1 MSGWNSRLKILVA
14 GVGNLLKSDDGLGPH
29 VIKRLKEVRLPPNVE
44 VMDLGTSGM
53 DILHYSADYDKI
65 IFIDAVR
72 LGKPPGTVYRIK
84 PRQVQVTDDEI
95 RGMIYMS
102 MHEVDLER
110 VISIG
115 RRLRQMPENLVIIGC
130 EPKETSRIHIGL
142 TEEVN
147 STVPSIIKLILE
159 EIEC

>member
-1 MSGWNSRLKILVA
+1 MKILVA
-14 GVGNLLKSDDGLGPH
+14 GVGNLLKCDDGLGPH
-29 VIKRLKEVRLPPNVE
+29 VIERLKEVRLPPNVE

-72 LGKPPGTVYRIK
+72 LGKPPGTVYRMK
-84 PRQVQVTDDEI
+84 PRQVQIADDEI
-95 RGMIYMS
+95 RDMVYMS

-110 VISIG
+110 VIAIG

-130 EPKETSRIHIGL
+130 EPKETSRIGIGL

-147 STVPSIIKLILE
+147 STVPRIIRLILE

>member
-1 MSGWNSRLKILVA
+1 MKILIA
-14 GVGNLLKSDDGLGPH
+14 GVGNLLRCDDGLGPH

-53 DILHYSADYDKI
+53 DILHYSAEYDKV
-65 IFIDAVR
+65 IFVDVVR

-95 RGMIYMS
+95 RDMIYMS

-115 RRLRQMPENLVIIGC
+115 RRLGQMPENLVIIGC
-130 EPKETSRIHIGL
+130 EPKETSRMRVGL

-147 STVPSIIKLILE
+147 STVPSIIRLILE

>member
-1 MSGWNSRLKILVA
+1 
-14 GVGNLLKSDDGLGPH
+14 LLRCDDGLGPH

-53 DILHYSADYDKI
+53 DILHYSANYDKI
-65 IFIDAVR
+65 IFVDAVK
-72 LGKPPGTVYRIK
+72 LSKPPGTLYRIK
-84 PRQVQVTDDEI
+84 PRQVPVAEDEI
-95 RGMIYMS
+95 REIIHMS
-102 MHEVDLER
+102 MHEIDLER

-115 RRLRQMPENLVIIGC
+115 RRLGQMPENLVIIGC
-130 EPKETSRIHIGL
+130 EPKETSRMRVGL

-147 STVPSIIKLILE
+147 STVPSIIRLILE